1 MTPTRAI
8 KVAIAGLVL
17 AGAVALLCWRIA
29 PRFDKEPA
37 AKPSG
42 ATRSAPRK
50 ALPIDQKIE
59 PVRVVDLEGKPASTQ
74 DLLAAAAGKPLILA
88 FWSIT

>member
-1 MTPTRAI
+1 MKAV

-17 AGAVALLCWRIA
+17 AGAVGLLCWRIA
-29 PRFDKEPA
+29 PVLREKTAVRPPGA
-37 AKPSG
+37 SPS
-42 ATRSAPRK
+42 SSKK

-59 PVRVVDLEGKPASTQ
+59 PVGVVDLDGTPASTQ
-74 DLLAAAAGKPLILA
+74 DFLAAAAGKPLVVA